1 MTKSYEFNWQKHV
14 PDFLQ
19 EGAVFDR
26 FDEPLHLSCDS
37 WRFDAETSLNHTH
50 TYFLFLISCVT
61 QSGAEMTLCA
71 AHKHP
76 QMLIRGILDAADVFV
91 GESLRLNV
99 ACPACADRSQK
110 RTPPHALTHVRPDSA
125 GLRAGDVAPL
135 VCDRRGS
142 VIVTE
147 TRDPFVFEP
156 SCHFKVD
163 EFGFFLTWKSDGKEG
178 QLLECSLIN
187 SIRPG
192 VVPKMKP
199 FRGSMIRRSVR
210 RADGTRHARDPGA
223 SGGRETRETLREP
236 SRRVCLLYVCTRVLL
251 TVRDY
256 ISHSG
261 CACQILTRVRV
272 AAQPRPSLVFVFC
285 SQVFT
290 AGSDCN
296 IYLSARLWRWLVFTG
311 ADGNPLQL
319 FVKQEDPKIL
329 ASLEAA
335 GKSEADLDGRIIC
348 ICSGPDLVNLSFMY
362 MVTDNTETAKKWME
376 GLRSVIHNFKANN
389 VCPMTCLKKHWMRL
403 SFLTNVNGKIPVRGI
418 TRTFGSGKT
427 EKGIFQALKELG
439 LPSGKNDE
447 IEHSAFTFDIFYAL
461 TQKICPRTD
470 IEELFKKINGD
481 KSDYLTVEQLVSF
494 LNENQRDPRLNE
506 ILFPFYDAKR
516 VMQIIE
522 KYERDADLKKK
533 VSYSIPIIITYI
545 EMEHPL
551 AHYFISS
558 SHNTYLTGRQFGGK
572 SSVEM
577 YRQVLLSGCR
587 CVELDCWDGK
597 GEDQEPIITHGKAMC
612 TDILFKDVIQAIKET
627 AFVTSEY
634 PVILSFENHC
644 SKPQQYKM
652 AKYCEEI
659 FGDLLL
665 KQPLEGFPVRDILF
679 PRTQIQ
685 TRPALV
691 SVENIESGQPLPSPN
706 DLKRKILIKNK
717 RLKPEVEQTLD
728 GKELNS
734 DMKTSNTLSLS
745 EDPSDPDAQ
754 DSSLRKKIPD
764 DDVTEISEA
773 TEITDA
779 TDVSEASDLENKK
792 KGVETAEDADAEQQL
807 IASYKYEGAT
817 TNIHP
822 YLSAM
827 VNYAQPVK
835 FQGFEVAEERNI
847 HHNMSSFNESVG
859 LGYLKTNAIEFVK
872 YPLTSAHNYPSALKR
887 SGDTVLND
895 AEITSLVMS
904 FDVDVSRFLGNESAF
919 VPCVPC
925 DPCWAKCTFE
935 LFKGNSL
942 SGEPCLSSGSV
953 PLLFPPQTRSYNKRQ
968 MSRIY
973 PKGGRVDSSNYMP
986 QIFWNAGCQM
996 VSLNFQ
1002 TPGTAAAAGS
1012 ESRRAPLLYGER
1024 ERERERRARLAA
1036 HLGMQL
1042 NQGKFE
1048 YNGACGYLLKP
1059 DFMRRADRMFDPFS
1073 ETPVDGVIAATC
1085 SVQVFSGQFLSDKK
1099 IGTYVEV
1106 DMYGLP
1112 TDTIRK
1118 EFRTRMVMNNGL
1130 NPYYNEEPFVFRKWH
1145 CGTADLWSV
1154 SVVSVSRS
1162 RDANILL
1169 HQHKDPSVILPDLA
1183 VLRIAVYDDNNK
1195 LIGQRILPLD
1205 GLQAGY
1211 RHISLRNEGNKPL
1224 SLPTV
1229 FCNIVLKTY
1238 VPDGFGDVPNENCK
1252 SDKKGKVSQVKTN
1265 VTPQSSSEVNATQN
1279 NISESKRDNS
1289 AIVNQVNIEDLK
1301 QMKTFIKLMKK
1312 QQKELNTLK
1321 KRHAKE
1327 HNAMQ
1332 KSHCT
1337 QVDKMV
1343 AQHDKEKFTLE
1354 KLLEKAIKKRGENNC
1369 SDLKKETAI
1378 KVETLTTDHKEKVKD
1393 MVAQHTKEWSE
1404 MINCHSTEEQEMK
1417 DAHVTQQCELL
1428 RKLLASVQEQQT
1440 LQLKLIHERQS
1451 KEMKANQ
1458 AKTSMENSKAISQDK
1473 SIKNKAE
1480 RERRVRELNCSNT
1493 KKFLEERKRLA
1504 MKQAKE
1510 LEQLQKSQR
1519 EQLEKLEKFNE
1530 QAKDM
1535 QKMVKLEEDMDRR
1548 PATVPRPPALTPP
1561 PQRRRPANPA
1571 LTVAPPTLPSSCG
1584 SGEDAAGGTDS
1595 SHTFLYAITIIIFI
1609 ISSAAA
1615 IMGRQL
1621 NTNVDAVW
1629 NPDHTSFYHPL
1640 RFMRPAVSELAVDL
1654 QLRIAGSVLR
1664 GAVVRIGID
1673 ANRFPFSDETL
1684 NFGSTRV

>member
-26 FDEPLHLSCDS
+26 FDE
-37 WRFDAETSLNHTH
+37 
-50 TYFLFLISCVT
+50 
-61 QSGAEMTLCA
+61 
-71 AHKHP
+71 
-76 QMLIRGILDAADVFV
+76 
-91 GESLRLNV
+91 
-99 ACPACADRSQK
+99 
-110 RTPPHALTHVRPDSA
+110 
-125 GLRAGDVAPL
+125 
-135 VCDRRGS
+135 
-142 VIVTE
+142 
-147 TRDPFVFEP
+147 DPFVFES
-156 SCHFKVD
+156 SCLFKVD
-163 EFGFFLTWKSDGKEG
+163 EFGFFLTWKGDGKEG
-178 QLLECSLIN
+178 QVLECSLIN
-187 SIRPG
+187 SVRPG
-192 VVPKMKP
+192 AVPK
-199 FRGSMIRRSVR
+199 
-210 RADGTRHARDPGA
+210 
-223 SGGRETRETLREP
+223 
-236 SRRVCLLYVCTRVLL
+236 
-251 TVRDY
+251 
-256 ISHSG
+256 
-261 CACQILTRVRV
+261 
-272 AAQPRPSLVFVFC
+272 
-285 SQVFT
+285 
-290 AGSDCN
+290 
-296 IYLSARLWRWLVFTG
+296 
-311 ADGNPLQL
+311 
-319 FVKQEDPKIL
+319 DPKIA

-335 GKSEADLDGRIIC
+335 GRSEADLEGCVIC
-348 ICSGPDLVNLSFMY
+348 VCSGPDLVNLSFMY
-362 MVTDNTETAKKWME
+362 MVADSTDTAKKWMD
-376 GLRSVIHNFKANN
+376 GLKSVIHNFKANN
-389 VCPMTCLKKHWMRL
+389 VCPMTCLKKHWMKL

-447 IEHSAFTFDIFYAL
+447 IDHSVFTFDVFYAL

-481 KSDYLTVEQLVSF
+481 KSDYLTVDQLVSF

-506 ILFPFYDAKR
+506 ILFPFYDPKR

-522 KYERDADLKKK
+522 KYERDEDLKKK
-533 VSYSIPIIITYI
+533 GRMSNDGFCRYLMSDENAPVFLDRLDLCQD
-545 EMEHPL
+545 MDQPL
-551 AHYFISS
+551 AHYLISS

-587 CVELDCWDGK
+587 CAELDCWDGK

-627 AFVTSEY
+627 AFVTSDY

-652 AKYCEEI
+652 AKYCEDI

-665 KQPLEGFPVRDILF
+665 KQPLEGFPVRDLLNHHSHTIYQR
-679 PRTQIQ
+679 PREC
-685 TRPALV
+685 AM
-691 SVENIESGQPLPSPN
+691 IEAGRPLPSPN

-717 RLKPEVEQTLD
+717 RLKPEVEQKQLESFKRHMEAGEMSVQAGEDENEEDIENAD
-728 GKELNS
+728 GKDLNS
-734 DMKTSNTLSLS
+734 ETKTRNNISS
-745 EDPSDPDAQ
+745 EEPSEQ
-754 DSSLRKKIPD
+754 DTHENSVRKYKIPD
-764 DDVTEISEA
+764 DETTEVSEA
-773 TEITDA
+773 TEADA
-779 TDVSEASDLENKK
+779 TDVSEASDLDNKK
-792 KGVETAEDADAEQQL
+792 KGVDTAEDADAEQQL

-835 FQGFEVAEERNI
+835 FQNFEIAEEKNI

-859 LGYLKTNAIEFVK
+859 LGYLKTNAIEFV
-872 YPLTSAHNYPSALKR
+872 N
-887 SGDTVLND
+887 
-895 AEITSLVMS
+895 
-904 FDVDVSRFLGNESAF
+904 
-919 VPCVPC
+919 
-925 DPCWAKCTFE
+925 
-935 LFKGNSL
+935 
-942 SGEPCLSSGSV
+942 
-953 PLLFPPQTRSYNKRQ
+953 YNKRQ

-1002 TPGTAAAAGS
+1002 TPD
-1012 ESRRAPLLYGER
+1012 
-1024 ERERERRARLAA
+1024 LA
-1036 HLGMQL
+1036 MQL

-1059 DFMRRADRMFDPFS
+1059 DFMRRSDRMFDPFS

-1130 NPYYNEEPFVFRKWH
+1130 NPAYNEEPFVFRK
-1145 CGTADLWSV
+1145 
-1154 SVVSVSRS
+1154 
-1162 RDANILL
+1162 
-1169 HQHKDPSVILPDLA
+1169 VILPELA

-1224 SLPTV
+1224 SLPTI

-1238 VPDGFGDVPNENCK
+1238 VPDGFGAIVDALSDPKKFLSIAEKRADQMRALGIETSDIADVPNEMSKN
-1252 SDKKGKVSQVKTN
+1252 DKKGKVNQVKAS
-1265 VTPQSSSEVNATQN
+1265 VTPQTSADMGQTYSTTQN
-1279 NISESKRDNS
+1279 NSSETKKDS
-1289 AIVNQVNIEDLK
+1289 ALVNQVTIEDLK
-1301 QMKTFIKLMKK
+1301 QMKTYVKLIKK

-1321 KRHAKE
+1321 KRHTKD

-1369 SDLKKETAI
+1369 SELKKEIAG
-1378 KVETLTTDHKEKVKD
+1378 KVETLTSDHKAKVKD
-1393 MVAQHTKEWSE
+1393 IVAQQTKEWSE
-1404 MINCHSTEEQEMK
+1404 MINSHSTEEQEMK
-1417 DAHVTQQCELL
+1417 DAHVTQQCEHLK
-1428 RKLLASVQEQQT
+1428 KLLSTVQEQQT

-1480 RERRVRELNCSNT
+1480 RERRVRELNSSNT

-1504 MKQAKE
+1504 MKHSKE
-1510 LEQLQKSQR
+1510 MEQLQKSQR

-1530 QAKDM
+1530 QLLKSHH
-1535 QKMVKLEEDMDRR
+1535 
-1548 PATVPRPPALTPP
+1548 
-1561 PQRRRPANPA
+1561 ANSQSQGQGHA
-1571 LTVAPPTLPSSCG
+1571 AD
-1584 SGEDAAGGTDS
+1584 GEAGGGDGPQT
-1595 SHTFLYAITIIIFI
+1595 SHSGLATPAI
-1609 ISSAAA
+1609 
-1615 IMGRQL
+1615 
-1621 NTNVDAVW
+1621 N
-1629 NPDHTSFYHPL
+1629 
-1640 RFMRPAVSELAVDL
+1640 
-1654 QLRIAGSVLR
+1654 
-1664 GAVVRIGID
+1664 
-1673 ANRFPFSDETL
+1673 
-1684 NFGSTRV
+1684 

>member
-1 MTKSYEFNWQKHV
+1 MTKSYQFNCQKHI

-26 FDEPLHLSCDS
+26 FDE
-37 WRFDAETSLNHTH
+37 
-50 TYFLFLISCVT
+50 
-61 QSGAEMTLCA
+61 
-71 AHKHP
+71 
-76 QMLIRGILDAADVFV
+76 
-91 GESLRLNV
+91 
-99 ACPACADRSQK
+99 
-110 RTPPHALTHVRPDSA
+110 
-125 GLRAGDVAPL
+125 
-135 VCDRRGS
+135 
-142 VIVTE
+142 
-147 TRDPFVFEP
+147 DPFVFEP

-178 QLLECSLIN
+178 QLLESSLIN
-187 SIRPG
+187 SVRPG
-192 VVPKMKP
+192 VVPK
-199 FRGSMIRRSVR
+199 
-210 RADGTRHARDPGA
+210 
-223 SGGRETRETLREP
+223 
-236 SRRVCLLYVCTRVLL
+236 
-251 TVRDY
+251 
-256 ISHSG
+256 
-261 CACQILTRVRV
+261 
-272 AAQPRPSLVFVFC
+272 
-285 SQVFT
+285 
-290 AGSDCN
+290 
-296 IYLSARLWRWLVFTG
+296 
-311 ADGNPLQL
+311 
-319 FVKQEDPKIL
+319 DPKIL

-348 ICSGPDLVNLSFMY
+348 VCSGPDLVNLSFMY
-362 MVTDNTETAKKWME
+362 MVTDNTDTAKKWME
-376 GLRSVIHNFKANN
+376 GLKSVIHNFKANN

-403 SFLTNVNGKIPVRGI
+403 SFVTNVNGKIPVRGI

-533 VSYSIPIIITYI
+533 GHMSSDGFCRYLMSDENAPVFLDRLDLCQ

-551 AHYFISS
+551 AHYLISS

-577 YRQVLLSGCR
+577 YRQVLLSGLCVSL

-644 SKPQQYKM
+644 SKTQQYKM

-659 FGDLLL
+659 FGELLL
-665 KQPLEGFPVRDILF
+665 KQPLEGFP
-679 PRTQIQ
+679 
-685 TRPALV
+685 
-691 SVENIESGQPLPSPN
+691 IEAGQPLPSPS

-717 RLKPEVEQTLD
+717 RLKPEVEQKQLESFKKHMEAGEMSLQTGEDENDEDLD
-728 GKELNS
+728 SGKHKHTVSHTHLH
-734 DMKTSNTLSLS
+734 LA
-745 EDPSDPDAQ
+745 DAFIQ
-754 DSSLRKKIPD
+754 SYKFYIPD
-764 DDVTEISEA
+764 EDVTEISEA

-779 TDVSEASDLENKK
+779 TDVSEASELENKK

-822 YLSAM
+822 HLSAM

-835 FQGFEVAEERNI
+835 FQSFQVAEERNI

-859 LGYLKTNAIEFVK
+859 LGYLKTNAIEFV
-872 YPLTSAHNYPSALKR
+872 N
-887 SGDTVLND
+887 
-895 AEITSLVMS
+895 
-904 FDVDVSRFLGNESAF
+904 
-919 VPCVPC
+919 
-925 DPCWAKCTFE
+925 
-935 LFKGNSL
+935 
-942 SGEPCLSSGSV
+942 
-953 PLLFPPQTRSYNKRQ
+953 YNKRQ

-1002 TPGTAAAAGS
+1002 TPD
-1012 ESRRAPLLYGER
+1012 
-1024 ERERERRARLAA
+1024 
-1036 HLGMQL
+1036 LGMQL

-1130 NPYYNEEPFVFRKWH
+1130 NPYYNEEPFVFRK
-1145 CGTADLWSV
+1145 
-1154 SVVSVSRS
+1154 
-1162 RDANILL
+1162 
-1169 HQHKDPSVILPDLA
+1169 VILPDLA

-1238 VPDGFGDVPNENCK
+1238 VPDGFGAIVDALSDPKKFLTIAEKRADQMRALGIETSDIADVPNESCK

-1265 VTPQSSSEVNATQN
+1265 VTPQSSSDVNATQN
-1279 NISESKRDNS
+1279 NVSENKRG
-1289 AIVNQVNIEDLK
+1289 E
-1301 QMKTFIKLMKK
+1301 
-1312 QQKELNTLK
+1312 TLTHTQIPQIYDE
-1321 KRHAKE
+1321 RVFCSQE

-1337 QVDKMV
+1337 QVDRMV
-1343 AQHDKEKFTLE
+1343 AQHDKEKFSLE

-1369 SDLKKETAI
+1369 SELKKETAI

-1393 MVAQHTKEWSE
+1393 IVAQHTKEWSE

-1451 KEMKANQ
+1451 KEMKGNQ

-1480 RERRVRELNCSNT
+1480 RERRVRELNSSNT

-1519 EQLEKLEKFNE
+1519 EQLDKLEKFNE
-1530 QAKDM
+1530 Q
-1535 QKMVKLEEDMDRR
+1535 VKL
-1548 PATVPRPPALTPP
+1548 
-1561 PQRRRPANPA
+1561 
-1571 LTVAPPTLPSSCG
+1571 
-1584 SGEDAAGGTDS
+1584 
-1595 SHTFLYAITIIIFI
+1595 
-1609 ISSAAA
+1609 
-1615 IMGRQL
+1615 
-1621 NTNVDAVW
+1621 
-1629 NPDHTSFYHPL
+1629 
-1640 RFMRPAVSELAVDL
+1640 RPAVVHAHRHAEDGE
-1654 QLRIAGSVLR
+1654 AGGGHGPQTSHGGVS
-1664 GAVVRIGID
+1664 APPV
-1673 ANRFPFSDETL
+1673 N
-1684 NFGSTRV
+1684 

>member
-1 MTKSYEFNWQKHV
+1 MTKSYEFNWQKHI

-26 FDEPLHLSCDS
+26 FDE
-37 WRFDAETSLNHTH
+37 
-50 TYFLFLISCVT
+50 
-61 QSGAEMTLCA
+61 
-71 AHKHP
+71 
-76 QMLIRGILDAADVFV
+76 
-91 GESLRLNV
+91 
-99 ACPACADRSQK
+99 
-110 RTPPHALTHVRPDSA
+110 
-125 GLRAGDVAPL
+125 
-135 VCDRRGS
+135 
-142 VIVTE
+142 
-147 TRDPFVFEP
+147 DPFVFEP

-187 SIRPG
+187 SVRPG
-192 VVPKMKP
+192 VVPK
-199 FRGSMIRRSVR
+199 
-210 RADGTRHARDPGA
+210 
-223 SGGRETRETLREP
+223 
-236 SRRVCLLYVCTRVLL
+236 
-251 TVRDY
+251 
-256 ISHSG
+256 
-261 CACQILTRVRV
+261 
-272 AAQPRPSLVFVFC
+272 
-285 SQVFT
+285 
-290 AGSDCN
+290 
-296 IYLSARLWRWLVFTG
+296 
-311 ADGNPLQL
+311 
-319 FVKQEDPKIL
+319 DPKIL

-348 ICSGPDLVNLSFMY
+348 VCSGPDLVNLSFMY

-376 GLRSVIHNFKANN
+376 GLKSVIHNFKANN

-403 SFLTNVNGKIPVRGI
+403 SFVTNVNGKIPVRGI

-533 VSYSIPIIITYI
+533 GHMSSDGFCRYLMSDENAPVFLDRLDLCQ

-644 SKPQQYKM
+644 SKTQQYKM

-659 FGDLLL
+659 FGELLL
-665 KQPLEGFPVRDILF
+665 KQPLEGFP
-679 PRTQIQ
+679 
-685 TRPALV
+685 
-691 SVENIESGQPLPSPN
+691 IEAGQPLPSPN
-706 DLKRKILIKNK
+706 DIKRKILIKNK
-717 RLKPEVEQTLD
+717 RLKPEVEQKQLESF
-728 GKELNS
+728 KKHMELRRGC
-734 DMKTSNTLSLS
+734 
-745 EDPSDPDAQ
+745 A
-754 DSSLRKKIPD
+754 
-764 DDVTEISEA
+764 V
-773 TEITDA
+773 
-779 TDVSEASDLENKK
+779 
-792 KGVETAEDADAEQQL
+792 
-807 IASYKYEGAT
+807 
-817 TNIHP
+817 
-822 YLSAM
+822 
-827 VNYAQPVK
+827 
-835 FQGFEVAEERNI
+835 
-847 HHNMSSFNESVG
+847 
-859 LGYLKTNAIEFVK
+859 
-872 YPLTSAHNYPSALKR
+872 
-887 SGDTVLND
+887 
-895 AEITSLVMS
+895 
-904 FDVDVSRFLGNESAF
+904 
-919 VPCVPC
+919 C
-925 DPCWAKCTFE
+925 
-935 LFKGNSL
+935 
-942 SGEPCLSSGSV
+942 
-953 PLLFPPQTRSYNKRQ
+953 FPQPQTRSYNKRQ

-1002 TPGTAAAAGS
+1002 TPDTEPS
-1012 ESRRAPLLYGER
+1012 VSQDVIPAPLSCR
-1024 ERERERRARLAA
+1024 
-1036 HLGMQL
+1036 
-1042 NQGKFE
+1042 
-1048 YNGACGYLLKP
+1048 YLLKP
-1059 DFMRRADRMFDPFS
+1059 DFMRRSDRMFDPFS

-1130 NPYYNEEPFVFRKWH
+1130 NPYYNEEPFVFRK
-1145 CGTADLWSV
+1145 
-1154 SVVSVSRS
+1154 
-1162 RDANILL
+1162 
-1169 HQHKDPSVILPDLA
+1169 VILPDLA

-1211 RHISLRNEGNKPL
+1211 RHISLRNEGNTPL

-1238 VPDGFGDVPNENCK
+1238 VPHGFGTIVDALSDPKKFLTIAEKRADQMRALGIDTSDIADVPNENCK
-1252 SDKKGKVSQVKTN
+1252 SDKKGKVSQAKTN
-1265 VTPQSSSEVNATQN
+1265 VTPQSSSEVN
-1279 NISESKRDNS
+1279 RDEMMNVFCS
-1289 AIVNQVNIEDLK
+1289 Q
-1301 QMKTFIKLMKK
+1301 
-1312 QQKELNTLK
+1312 
-1321 KRHAKE
+1321 E

-1354 KLLEKAIKKRGENNC
+1354 KLLEKAVKKRGESNC
-1369 SDLKKETAI
+1369 SELKKETAV

-1451 KEMKANQ
+1451 KEMKGNQ

-1480 RERRVRELNCSNT
+1480 RERRVRELNSSNT

-1530 QAKDM
+1530 QLLKSHHANS
-1535 QKMVKLEEDMDRR
+1535 QTQGR
-1548 PATVPRPPALTPP
+1548 LTHCSP
-1561 PQRRRPANPA
+1561 
-1571 LTVAPPTLPSSCG
+1571 LSSV
-1584 SGEDAAGGTDS
+1584 SVS
-1595 SHTFLYAITIIIFI
+1595 FL
-1609 ISSAAA
+1609 
-1615 IMGRQL
+1615 
-1621 NTNVDAVW
+1621 
-1629 NPDHTSFYHPL
+1629 
-1640 RFMRPAVSELAVDL
+1640 
-1654 QLRIAGSVLR
+1654 SV
-1664 GAVVRIGID
+1664 
-1673 ANRFPFSDETL
+1673 
-1684 NFGSTRV
+1684 

>member
-26 FDEPLHLSCDS
+26 FDE
-37 WRFDAETSLNHTH
+37 
-50 TYFLFLISCVT
+50 
-61 QSGAEMTLCA
+61 
-71 AHKHP
+71 
-76 QMLIRGILDAADVFV
+76 
-91 GESLRLNV
+91 
-99 ACPACADRSQK
+99 
-110 RTPPHALTHVRPDSA
+110 
-125 GLRAGDVAPL
+125 
-135 VCDRRGS
+135 
-142 VIVTE
+142 
-147 TRDPFVFEP
+147 DPFVFE
-156 SCHFKVD
+156 SGCLFKVD

-178 QLLECSLIN
+178 QVLECSLIN
-187 SIRPG
+187 SVRVG
-192 VVPKMKP
+192 AVPK
-199 FRGSMIRRSVR
+199 
-210 RADGTRHARDPGA
+210 
-223 SGGRETRETLREP
+223 
-236 SRRVCLLYVCTRVLL
+236 
-251 TVRDY
+251 
-256 ISHSG
+256 
-261 CACQILTRVRV
+261 
-272 AAQPRPSLVFVFC
+272 
-285 SQVFT
+285 
-290 AGSDCN
+290 
-296 IYLSARLWRWLVFTG
+296 
-311 ADGNPLQL
+311 
-319 FVKQEDPKIL
+319 DPKIA

-335 GKSEADLDGRIIC
+335 GRSEADLEGCVIC
-348 ICSGPDLVNLSFMY
+348 VCSGPDLVNLSFMY
-362 MVTDNTETAKKWME
+362 MVADSADTAKKWMD
-376 GLRSVIHNFKANN
+376 GLKSVIHNFKANN

-447 IEHSAFTFDIFYAL
+447 IDHSVFTFDVFYAL

-481 KSDYLTVEQLVSF
+481 KSDYLTVDQLVSF

-506 ILFPFYDAKR
+506 ILFPFYDPKR

-522 KYERDADLKKK
+522 KYERDEDLKMKGRMSSDGFCRYLMSDENAP
-533 VSYSIPIIITYI
+533 VFLDRLDLCQD
-545 EMEHPL
+545 MDQPL

-627 AFVTSEY
+627 AFVSSDY

-644 SKPQQYKM
+644 SKTQQYKM
-652 AKYCEEI
+652 AKYCEDI

-665 KQPLEGFPVRDILF
+665 KQPLEGFPVRDLLNQHSHTIYQR
-679 PRTQIQ
+679 PRVC
-685 TRPALV
+685 AM
-691 SVENIESGQPLPSPN
+691 IEPGRSLPSPN

-717 RLKPEVEQTLD
+717 RLKPEVEQKQLESFKRHMEAGEMSVQAGEDENEEDIENAD
-728 GKELNS
+728 GKDINS
-734 DMKTSNTLSLS
+734 ESKTRNISS
-745 EDPSDPDAQ
+745 EEPSEQ
-754 DSSLRKKIPD
+754 DTHENSVKKDKIPD
-764 DDVTEISEA
+764 DETTEVSEA
-773 TEITDA
+773 TEADA
-779 TDVSEASDLENKK
+779 TDVSEASDLDNKK
-792 KGVETAEDADAEQQL
+792 KGVDTAEDADAEQQL

-835 FQGFEVAEERNI
+835 FQSFEIAEEKNI

-859 LGYLKTNAIEFVK
+859 LGYLKTNAIEFV
-872 YPLTSAHNYPSALKR
+872 N
-887 SGDTVLND
+887 
-895 AEITSLVMS
+895 
-904 FDVDVSRFLGNESAF
+904 
-919 VPCVPC
+919 
-925 DPCWAKCTFE
+925 
-935 LFKGNSL
+935 
-942 SGEPCLSSGSV
+942 
-953 PLLFPPQTRSYNKRQ
+953 YNKRQ

-1002 TPGTAAAAGS
+1002 TPD
-1012 ESRRAPLLYGER
+1012 
-1024 ERERERRARLAA
+1024 LA
-1036 HLGMQL
+1036 MQL

-1059 DFMRRADRMFDPFS
+1059 DFMRRSDRMFDPFS

-1130 NPYYNEEPFVFRKWH
+1130 NPAYNEEPFVFRK
-1145 CGTADLWSV
+1145 
-1154 SVVSVSRS
+1154 
-1162 RDANILL
+1162 
-1169 HQHKDPSVILPDLA
+1169 VILPELA

-1238 VPDGFGDVPNENCK
+1238 VPDGFGAIVDALSDPKKFLSIAEKRADQMRALGIETSDIADVPNEMSKN
-1252 SDKKGKVSQVKTN
+1252 DKKGKVNQVKAS
-1265 VTPQSSSEVNATQN
+1265 VTPQTSSDMGQTYSTTQN
-1279 NISESKRDNS
+1279 NSSENKKDS
-1289 AIVNQVNIEDLK
+1289 ALVNQVTIEDLK
-1301 QMKTFIKLMKK
+1301 QMKTYVKLIKK

-1321 KRHAKE
+1321 KRHAKD

-1354 KLLEKAIKKRGENNC
+1354 KLLEKAVKKKGENNC
-1369 SDLKKETAI
+1369 SDLKKEIAV
-1378 KVETLTTDHKEKVKD
+1378 KVETLTSDHKAKVKD
-1393 MVAQHTKEWSE
+1393 IVAQQTKEWSE
-1404 MINCHSTEEQEMK
+1404 MIDSHSTEEQEMK
-1417 DAHVTQQCELL
+1417 DAHVTQQCEHLK
-1428 RKLLASVQEQQT
+1428 KLLSTVQEQQT

-1480 RERRVRELNCSNT
+1480 RERRVRELNSSNT

-1504 MKQAKE
+1504 MKHSKE
-1510 LEQLQKSQR
+1510 MEQLQKSQR

-1530 QAKDM
+1530 QLLKSHH
-1535 QKMVKLEEDMDRR
+1535 
-1548 PATVPRPPALTPP
+1548 
-1561 PQRRRPANPA
+1561 ANSQSQGQGHA
-1571 LTVAPPTLPSSCG
+1571 AD
-1584 SGEDAAGGTDS
+1584 GEAGGGDGPQT
-1595 SHTFLYAITIIIFI
+1595 SHSGLAT
-1609 ISSAAA
+1609 
-1615 IMGRQL
+1615 
-1621 NTNVDAVW
+1621 
-1629 NPDHTSFYHPL
+1629 
-1640 RFMRPAVSELAVDL
+1640 PAV
-1654 QLRIAGSVLR
+1654 
-1664 GAVVRIGID
+1664 
-1673 ANRFPFSDETL
+1673 N
-1684 NFGSTRV
+1684 

>member
-1 MTKSYEFNWQKHV
+1 MTKSYKFNWQKHV
-14 PDFLQ
+14 PEFLQ

-26 FDEPLHLSCDS
+26 FDE
-37 WRFDAETSLNHTH
+37 
-50 TYFLFLISCVT
+50 
-61 QSGAEMTLCA
+61 
-71 AHKHP
+71 
-76 QMLIRGILDAADVFV
+76 
-91 GESLRLNV
+91 
-99 ACPACADRSQK
+99 
-110 RTPPHALTHVRPDSA
+110 
-125 GLRAGDVAPL
+125 
-135 VCDRRGS
+135 
-142 VIVTE
+142 
-147 TRDPFVFEP
+147 DPFVFEP

-178 QLLECSLIN
+178 QVLECSLIN

-192 VVPKMKP
+192 VVSKD
-199 FRGSMIRRSVR
+199 S
-210 RADGTRHARDPGA
+210 
-223 SGGRETRETLREP
+223 
-236 SRRVCLLYVCTRVLL
+236 
-251 TVRDY
+251 
-256 ISHSG
+256 
-261 CACQILTRVRV
+261 
-272 AAQPRPSLVFVFC
+272 
-285 SQVFT
+285 
-290 AGSDCN
+290 
-296 IYLSARLWRWLVFTG
+296 
-311 ADGNPLQL
+311 
-319 FVKQEDPKIL
+319 KIVG
-329 ASLEAA
+329 SLEAA
-335 GKSEADLDGRIIC
+335 GKNETDLDGRIIC
-348 ICSGPDLVNLSFMY
+348 VCSGPDLVNLSFMY
-362 MVTDNTETAKKWME
+362 MVTDNADTAKKWME
-376 GLRSVIHNFKANN
+376 GLKSVIHNFKANN

-403 SFLTNVNGKIPVRGI
+403 SFLTNINGKIPVRGI

-439 LPSGKNDE
+439 LPSGKNEE
-447 IEHSAFTFDIFYAL
+447 IEHSAFTFDIFYSL

-470 IEELFKKINGD
+470 IEELFKQISGD
-481 KSDYLTVEQLVSF
+481 KSDYLTIEQLVSF

-506 ILFPFYDAKR
+506 ILFPFYDSKR
-516 VMQIIE
+516 VTQIIE
-522 KYERDADLKKK
+522 KYERDGNLKKK
-533 VSYSIPIIITYI
+533 GQMSCDGFCRYLMSDENAPVFLDRLDLCQ
-545 EMEHPL
+545 EMDHPL
-551 AHYFISS
+551 AHYLISS

-587 CVELDCWDGK
+587 CIELDCWDGK
-597 GEDQEPIITHGKAMC
+597 SEDQEPIITHGKAMC

-644 SKPQQYKM
+644 SKVQQYKM

-665 KQPLEGFPVRDILF
+665 KHPLEGFP
-679 PRTQIQ
+679 
-685 TRPALV
+685 
-691 SVENIESGQPLPSPN
+691 IEAGQPLPSPN

-717 RLKPEVEQTLD
+717 RLKPEVEQKQLESFKKHMEAGEMSIQTGEDENDEDLD
-728 GKELNS
+728 SAVDSKDLNS
-734 DMKTSNTLSLS
+734 DLKINNSLSVS
-745 EDPSDPDAQ
+745 EDPSEADHQ
-754 DSSLRKKIPD
+754 DNSIRKKITD
-764 DDVTEISEA
+764 DDVTDISEV

-779 TDVSEASDLENKK
+779 TDISEASDLDNKK
-792 KGVETAEDADAEQQL
+792 KGVESAEDADAEQQL

-835 FQGFEVAEERNI
+835 FQGFEVAQERNI

-859 LGYLKTNAIEFVK
+859 LGYLKTNAIEFV
-872 YPLTSAHNYPSALKR
+872 N
-887 SGDTVLND
+887 
-895 AEITSLVMS
+895 
-904 FDVDVSRFLGNESAF
+904 
-919 VPCVPC
+919 
-925 DPCWAKCTFE
+925 
-935 LFKGNSL
+935 
-942 SGEPCLSSGSV
+942 
-953 PLLFPPQTRSYNKRQ
+953 YNKRQ

-1002 TPGTAAAAGS
+1002 TPD
-1012 ESRRAPLLYGER
+1012 
-1024 ERERERRARLAA
+1024 
-1036 HLGMQL
+1036 LGMQL

-1130 NPYYNEEPFVFRKWH
+1130 NPYYNEEPFVFRK
-1145 CGTADLWSV
+1145 
-1154 SVVSVSRS
+1154 
-1162 RDANILL
+1162 
-1169 HQHKDPSVILPDLA
+1169 VILPDLA

-1238 VPDGFGDVPNENCK
+1238 VPDGFGAIVDALSDPKKFLTIAEKRADQMRALGIETSDIADVPNENSK
-1252 SDKKGKVSQVKTN
+1252 SDKKGKINQVKTS
-1265 VTPQSSSEVNATQN
+1265 VTPQMSSEMNSMTN
-1279 NISESKRDNS
+1279 NITENKRDNS
-1289 AIVNQVNIEDLK
+1289 AVVNQVNIEDLK

-1332 KSHCT
+1332 KSHCS

-1354 KLLEKAIKKRGENNC
+1354 KLLDKAIKKKGENNC
-1369 SDLKKETAI
+1369 SELKKETAI
-1378 KVETLTTDHKEKVKD
+1378 KVETLTTAHKEKVKD
-1393 MVAQHTKEWSE
+1393 IVAQHTKEWSE
-1404 MINCHSTEEQEMK
+1404 MINTHTTEEQEMK
-1417 DAHVTQQCELL
+1417 DGHVTQQCDLL
-1428 RKLLASVQEQQT
+1428 HKLLASVQEQQT
-1440 LQLKLIHERQS
+1440 LQLKLVHERQS

-1458 AKTSMENSKAISQDK
+1458 AKSSMENSKAISQDK

-1480 RERRVRELNCSNT
+1480 RERRVRELNSSNT

-1510 LEQLQKSQR
+1510 MEQLQKNQR

-1530 QAKDM
+1530 QAKDI
-1535 QKMVKLEEDMDRR
+1535 QKMVKLEEEMDRR
-1548 PATVPRPPALTPP
+1548 PVTV
-1561 PQRRRPANPA
+1561 
-1571 LTVAPPTLPSSCG
+1571 V
-1584 SGEDAAGGTDS
+1584 
-1595 SHTFLYAITIIIFI
+1595 
-1609 ISSAAA
+1609 
-1615 IMGRQL
+1615 
-1621 NTNVDAVW
+1621 
-1629 NPDHTSFYHPL
+1629 
-1640 RFMRPAVSELAVDL
+1640 
-1654 QLRIAGSVLR
+1654 
-1664 GAVVRIGID
+1664 
-1673 ANRFPFSDETL
+1673 
-1684 NFGSTRV
+1684 